1 MSAYGGTCV
10 FVALLGDGKCMMM
23 SANGDDS
30 VCFPCLS
37 KCECPRPVF
46 CSFILSYLFLWGLE
60 R

>member
-1 MSAYGGTCV
+1 
-10 FVALLGDGKCMMM
+10 MMM

-37 KCECPRPVF
+37 KCEWPRPVF

-60 R
+60 RYETLFCRAFSCCRVG